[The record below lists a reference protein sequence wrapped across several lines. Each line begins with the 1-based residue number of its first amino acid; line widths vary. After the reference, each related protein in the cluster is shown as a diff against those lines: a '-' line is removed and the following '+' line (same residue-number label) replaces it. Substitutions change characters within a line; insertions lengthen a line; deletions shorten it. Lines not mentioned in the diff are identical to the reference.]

1 MQTLGNDD
9 NTCTGAPS
17 TLCFPRADYN
27 MLATPC
33 QLEDIS
39 DTLDP
44 KTNEHLHEAKRILHV
59 ALEQQAESFASQCLA
74 TLSRMS
80 QPMTTTNRD
89 RSDAHAPPMGKSS
102 GDSSSSSS
110 GCPRTTSTKPR

>member
-1 MQTLGNDD
+1 M
-9 NTCTGAPS
+9 A
-17 TLCFPRADYN
+17 
-27 MLATPC
+27 ATAC

-39 DTLDP
+39 DTPDP
-44 KTNEHLHEAKRILHV
+44 KTNEHLHEAKRLLRV
-59 ALEQQAESFASQCLA
+59 TLEQQAESFASQCLA
-74 TLSRMS
+74 ALSRLS